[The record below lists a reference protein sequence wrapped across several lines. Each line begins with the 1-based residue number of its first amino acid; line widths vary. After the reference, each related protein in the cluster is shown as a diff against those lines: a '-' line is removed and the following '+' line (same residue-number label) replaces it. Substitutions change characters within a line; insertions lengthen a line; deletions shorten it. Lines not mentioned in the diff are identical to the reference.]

1 MKVWVDHMNETDIP
15 LSTFNMLTFKIE
27 VHLMRWVSFLKEY
40 GEAFLLELSKQGC
53 KHVTF
58 NRV

>member
-1 MKVWVDHMNETDIP
+1 MNETDTP